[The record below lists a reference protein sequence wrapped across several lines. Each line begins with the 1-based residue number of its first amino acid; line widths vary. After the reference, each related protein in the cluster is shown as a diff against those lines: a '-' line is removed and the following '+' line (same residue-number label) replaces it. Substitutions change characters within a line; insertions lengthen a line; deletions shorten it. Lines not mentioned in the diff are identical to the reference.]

1 MIYSKNRAKI
11 ITKIIG
17 WSAED
22 ATALNIMA
30 LGIIAIVIITL
41 GLMRLYLKTLT
52 YIHHNYN

>member
-1 MIYSKNRAKI
+1 MIYSKNSAKI

-30 LGIIAIVIITL
+30 LGIMAIVIITL
-41 GLMRLYLKTLT
+41 GLMRLNLNILT
-52 YIHHNYN
+52 YIQHNYT